1 MDWVRW
7 WRRVSAGRAGP
18 EHLRRGAFGEA
29 AARRHLE
36 NRGLRFLAA
45 NYRSEVGEIDLIMRD
60 GPTLVFV
67 EVKARSSEAWGRP
80 ADAVDRPK
88 RLRLSDTA
96 LAYLE
101 ELGHPRVPFR
111 FDIVEVLDLG
121 GEEPEVRHLE
131 NAFPLEPPRMYA

>member
-1 MDWVRW
+1 MDLLRW
-7 WRRVSAGRAGP
+7 WRRSLSGRPVA
-18 EHLRRGAFGEA
+18 EHLRRGEAGEA

-36 NRGLRFLAA
+36 GRGYRFLTA
-45 NYRSEVGEIDLIMRD
+45 NYRSEAGEIDLVMRD
-60 GPTLVFV
+60 GRTLVFV

-80 ADAVDRPK
+80 ADAVDPPK
-88 RLRLSDTA
+88 RIRLSDTA

-121 GEEPEVRHLE
+121 GGRPEVRHLE
-131 NAFPLEPPRMYA
+131 NAFPLEPPRMYV